1 MPSIQ
6 LLVLKDEKQVNC
18 TKNKLKK
25 IIKYQIRLG
34 IYVKLS
40 TKNIYIL
47 RNIPSIKGD
56 KTNIKYN
63 KIYFGFRINIG
74 FLVNK
79 TLDGSLNF

>member
-1 MPSIQ
+1 M
-6 LLVLKDEKQVNC
+6 
-18 TKNKLKK
+18 
-25 IIKYQIRLG
+25 
-34 IYVKLS
+34 KLS

-63 KIYFGFRINIG
+63 KIYFEFRMNIG

-79 TLDGSLNF
+79 TKQ

>member
-1 MPSIQ
+1 
-6 LLVLKDEKQVNC
+6 
-18 TKNKLKK
+18 
-25 IIKYQIRLG
+25 
-34 IYVKLS
+34 VKLS

-63 KIYFGFRINIG
+63 KIYFGYRINIG

-79 TLDGSLNF
+79 TKQ